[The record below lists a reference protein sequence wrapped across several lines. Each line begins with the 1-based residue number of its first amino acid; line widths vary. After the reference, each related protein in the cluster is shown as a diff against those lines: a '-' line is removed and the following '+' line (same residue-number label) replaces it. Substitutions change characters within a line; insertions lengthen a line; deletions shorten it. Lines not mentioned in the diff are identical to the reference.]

1 MDLLQHLLSGFQVS
15 LLPINLL
22 YCFLGVLL
30 GTLIGVLPGIGPT
43 AAIALLLPITFHV
56 PAVSTIILLAG
67 IYYGAMY
74 GGSTTSILV
83 NIPGE
88 AASVVTCIDGYQM
101 ARQGRAGPAL
111 GISAFGS
118 FIGGTLALV
127 GLMFAA
133 PAMARFAREF
143 GAPEYTGLVCLGL
156 SLLIYLGGGS
166 IIKSLI
172 SALIGLALS
181 FVGQDMFTGQ
191 DRFTLGMRELKDG
204 IGLVPMFMGLFG
216 ISEVLINLEKTIAR
230 EVFATKI
237 SQLLPSRED
246 WRRAFPA
253 MLRGTGIG
261 FLLGVI
267 PGGSAVI
274 ASFASYALEKKL
286 SSQPERF
293 GLGAIEGVAGPET
306 ANNAAATGAF
316 IPLFALGI
324 PSNATTAILLGA
336 LMLHGVRPGPML
348 MEQQAGL
355 FWGIIASMYVGNVIL
370 LVLNLPLIGLW
381 VKILK
386 VPYKTLFPLIL
397 LFCVIGAYSV
407 EGSVFD
413 VGVMLVFGVLGYALR
428 KMGFEGAPLVLAFIL
443 GPMLENSLRQ
453 SLIISHGSF
462 LIFVQRP
469 IAAACLLVALSLL
482 LTALIPFVR
491 RKRKLLAEEA

>member
-1 MDLLQHLLSGFQVS
+1 MDLLQQLLSGFQVS
-15 LLPINLL
+15 LMPINLL
-22 YCFLGVLL
+22 YCFMGVLL

-43 AAIALLLPITFHV
+43 AAIALLLPVTFHV

-74 GGSTTSILV
+74 GASTTSILV

-88 AASVVTCIDGYQM
+88 AASVVTCIDGDQM
-101 ARQGRAGPAL
+101 ARQGRAGPVL
-111 GISAFGS
+111 GIAAFGS
-118 FIGGTLALV
+118 FIGGTLGLV

-166 IIKSLI
+166 LLKSLI
-172 SALIGLALS
+172 SALLGLGLS
-181 FVGQDMFTGQ
+181 FVGQDMFTGE
-191 DRFTLGMRELKDG
+191 DRFTLGIRDLKDG

-216 ISEVLINLEKTIAR
+216 ISEVLINLEQTIVR
-230 EVFATKI
+230 EIFTSKI
-237 SQLLPSRED
+237 RQMLPSRED

-274 ASFASYALEKKL
+274 ASFASYAMEKRL
-286 SSQPERF
+286 SRHPEQF
-293 GLGAIEGVAGPET
+293 GSGAIEGVAGPET
-306 ANNAAATGAF
+306 ANNAAASGAF
-316 IPLFALGI
+316 IPLFGLGI

-407 EGSVFD
+407 EGSVLD
-413 VGVMLVFGVLGYALR
+413 IGVMLGFGVLGYVLR

-443 GPMLENSLRQ
+443 GPMLENSMRQ

-469 IAAACLLVALSLL
+469 IAAACLLATVVLL
-482 LTALIPFVR
+482 LTALVPFVR
-491 RKRKLLAEEA
+491 NRRKLLAEES